1 MSILYGLAILK
12 TKDTQASVLYSLYN
26 MEGIRLYQYHTMK
39 EFITFG
45 FCEIA
50 ERCEADKRMVV
61 KSEEYGKVIF
71 NVLKN
76 NDGIGVGIVT
86 TASFPKNIITYLI
99 HRSFEFFYQ
108 NGITND
114 KGDYVQAPKQIQE
127 LDMLFKHFSSQEN
140 TKLSKAE
147 MLQTEL
153 DETNEQM
160 EILVSDLVE
169 RGENIEDVVV
179 KSEILSKK
187 SKDFFVKAKKSRR
200 CHFCGL
206 F

>member
-50 ERCEADKRMVV
+50 ERCEADK
-61 KSEEYGKVIF
+61 
-71 NVLKN
+71 KN
-76 NDGIGVGIVT
+76 G
-86 TASFPKNIITYLI
+86 
-99 HRSFEFFYQ
+99 
-108 NGITND
+108 
-114 KGDYVQAPKQIQE
+114 GDYVQAPKQIQE

-169 RGENIEDVVV
+169 RGENIED
-179 KSEILSKK
+179 K